1 MTLFIKKKP
10 KDYILYSAII
20 LVGIIL
26 DQLTKFLVT
35 KYMTLYQSIPLIKAF
50 LPVTY
55 TTNDGAAFGMMD
67 GQRWVFIVVSI
78 LAIVA
83 FIAYLYLGHADNML
97 YAISLSMVISGGIG
111 NMIDRLGFG
120 FYVNPNTG
128 LGEVVDFIDFC
139 GIWDAIFNG
148 ADSFVC
154 VGAGLLILALVID
167 LKKEYELEKA
177 KKAAAAEVTES
188 VREDDKAE

>member
-1 MTLFIKKKP
+1 MNLFIKKKP
-10 KDYILYSAII
+10 KDYILYSVII
-20 LVGIIL
+20 VVGIIL

-35 KYMTLYQSIPLIKAF
+35 KYMTMYQSIPLIKGF
-50 LPVTY
+50 LHITY

-67 GQRWVFIVVSI
+67 GQRWVFIVVSTV
-78 LAIVA
+78 AIIA
-83 FIAYLYLGHADNML
+83 FLAYLYLGHADNTL
-97 YAISLSMVISGGIG
+97 YAVSLSMVISGGIG

-120 FYVNPNTG
+120 FYINPKTG

-167 LKKEYELEKA
+167 LKKEYDIEKA
-177 KKAAAAEVTES
+177 KKAAAEVTEAAG
-188 VREDDKAE
+188 EDDKAE